1 MLVDR
6 FNRKINYLRVS
17 LTDRCNLRCIYCM
30 PAEGGK
36 KLMHREILRY
46 EELLRVVRIAVKLGI
61 DKIRL
66 TGGELFVRKGAME
79 FIKMLASIE
88 GIKDISITSNGVL
101 LSEYLDA
108 LWESGI
114 KRLNISLDSLNKEMF
129 KRITR
134 FDYFDRVLEGI
145 ERAKNIGFHPIKINT
160 VVMKGINDRE
170 ILDFGRLAIKEPYHI
185 RFIEYMPVGLDL
197 KNPNY
202 ISNSAVKSTLVNNLG
217 PMSPILQGRY
227 DGPAKR
233 YQFHEGKGEI
243 GFISAI
249 SNSFCSTC
257 TRLRLTADGKI
268 LPCLL
273 SNIEVDI
280 REPLRRGCLDEE
292 LIKVFQHAVRIKPK
306 SHPLNLE
313 GNERVHRKMC
323 SIGG

>member
-30 PAEGGK
+30 PAEGEK

-46 EELLRVVRIAVKLGI
+46 EELLRVIRIAVKLGI

-66 TGGELFVRKGAME
+66 TGGEPFVRKGAVD

-88 GIKDISITSNGVL
+88 GIKDISITTNGVL
-101 LSEYLDA
+101 LSEYLDD
-108 LWESGI
+108 LWQSGI
-114 KRLNISLDSLNKEMF
+114 RRLNISIDSLNKKTF
-129 KRITR
+129 KEITR
-134 FDYFDRVLEGI
+134 FDYFDQVLEGI
-145 ERAKNIGFHPIKINT
+145 EKAKNMGFHPIKINT

-185 RFIEYMPVGLDL
+185 RFIEYMPIGLDL
-197 KNPNY
+197 KDPNF
-202 ISNSAVKSTLVNNLG
+202 ISNSAVKSTLVDNLG
-217 PMSPILQGRY
+217 PMSPVLQGRY

-233 YQFHEGKGEI
+233 YHFHEGEGEI

-257 TRLRLTADGKI
+257 NRLRLTADGKI

-273 SNIEVDI
+273 SNIEADI
-280 REPLRRGCLDEE
+280 REPLRKGCLDEE
-292 LIKVFQHAVRIKPK
+292 LIKVFQYAVSIKPK
-306 SHPLNLE
+306 SHHLNMV
-313 GNERVHRKMC
+313 GHQMVHRKMC